1 VSAIGVVGVRR
12 WGIIGGSGIYRLT
25 GEKTFHRR
33 WVVTRYGEVAC
44 FVGEWAGKEVV
55 FLPRHGEGHTVPP
68 HRINYRANVIAMRKL
83 GVQTVLATAASGSLR
98 SNLAPSTLLIPDQLL
113 DLTSQ
118 RPRTFFDGENA
129 PVVHVDLTSP
139 FCPNLREA
147 LKRVAE
153 ELGIAVTDGGCYV
166 CGEGPRY
173 ETAAEVRALAQLGGD
188 VVGMTAGTEA
198 ALFREAEICY
208 AIVAIV
214 TNWGAGI
221 SPQPLSH
228 AEVTAMMEQRL
239 PILLQ
244 LFERVIATLD
254 LPDCPC
260 RHALDTYGEA
270 ARKWLEQA

>member
-1 VSAIGVVGVRR
+1 MVGLMR
-12 WGIIGGSGIYRLT
+12 WGVIGGSGVSPLAK
-25 GEKTFHRR
+25 GQGWQRR
-33 WVVTRYGEVAC
+33 IVATRYGEAVC
-44 FVGEWAGKEVV
+44 FVGRWAGKEVV

-68 HRINYRANVIAMRKL
+68 HRINYRANVLAMRKL
-83 GVQTVLATAASGSLR
+83 GVQAVLATAASGALR
-98 SNLAPSTLLIPDQLL
+98 RHLSPGTLLLPDQLL

-118 RPRTFFDGENA
+118 RPRTLFEGEGA

-139 FCPNLREA
+139 FCPTLRER

-153 ELGIAVTDGGCYV
+153 ELGIAVMDGGCYV

-208 AIVAIV
+208 AVVAIV

-239 PILLQ
+239 PILLP
-244 LFERVIATLD
+244 LFERVIATFD
-254 LPDCPC
+254 FADCPC
-260 RHALDTYGEA
+260 RHSLDTYGEA
-270 ARKWLEQA
+270 ARKWLEQ